1 MATIRP
7 FRGVRYD
14 PGTVGDLSSVVSQ
27 PHDRVRHGLQDEYYK
42 LSPYNVARLIKGK
55 AAKQDDEGSNPAV
68 RAAECYQAWLRDGIL
83 RRDGAPCLYVLRQTF
98 KTQEGLECTRQGV
111 MAALELTEFDKGI
124 VLPHER
130 TLQRSMA
137 DRMALLRATSVNFG
151 AVFMLYPGSD
161 LGSLLAPATSGRP
174 TVEVRELHE
183 RDVLQQLWVVDDPD
197 VVGAVVEEMAP
208 RRGLVIADG
217 HHRYE
222 TALQY
227 RDEIRSRYPEAP
239 ASAAFNYRLV
249 TLVGMED
256 PGLVILPTH
265 RLVRCG
271 DYSCGAGLL
280 ERAEEYFEVTSVEGP
295 EALGEALHAANGSS
309 SPVFGFHD
317 GRTALLILRDQK
329 VMGEIVPDHSPTWRT
344 LNVSVLH
351 ELFLER
357 VVGLT
362 KEEVAADGHIEFLRD
377 AQMGY
382 ESVARREADF
392 IVVMNPTRIEQVRDC
407 SAAGERMP
415 QKSTDFYPKI
425 ISGLVMFPVG
435 AGERV

>member
-14 PGTVGDLSSVVSQ
+14 PASVGDLSQVVSQ
-27 PHDRVRHGLQDEYYK
+27 PHDRVRHGLQDQYYK
-42 LSPYNVARLIKGK
+42 LSPYNVARLIKGRTDAGDDDLNN
-55 AAKQDDEGSNPAV
+55 AAS
-68 RAAECYQAWLRDGIL
+68 RALESYRAWLKQGVLKRDA
-83 RRDGAPCLYVLRQTF
+83 APSLYVVRQSF
-98 KTQEGLECTRQGV
+98 GMLDGSSRARLGV
-111 MAALELTEFDKGI
+111 IAALELTEFDKGV

-130 TLQRSMA
+130 TLHRSMTE
-137 DRMALLRATSVNFG
+137 RIALLRATSVNFG
-151 AVFMLYPGSD
+151 CVFVLYPGSD
-161 LGSLLAPATSGRP
+161 LNGILASAIAGPPAA
-174 TVEVRELHE
+174 EAHELHE
-183 RDVLQQLWVVDDPD
+183 SGVLQQLWAVDDPEI
-197 VVGAVVEEMAP
+197 VAAVVEEMAAK
-208 RRGLVIADG
+208 RGLVIADG

-227 RDEIRSRYPEAP
+227 RDEMRSRYPDAP
-239 ASAAFNYRLV
+239 ADAAFNYRLV
-249 TLVGMED
+249 ALVAMED

-280 ERAEEYFEVTSVEGP
+280 QRAEQYFEVTALGGP
-295 EALGEALHAANGSS
+295 AALQEALQEANGSS
-309 SPVFGFHD
+309 DPVFGFHD
-317 GRTALLILRDQK
+317 GRTVLLTLRDPK
-329 VMGEIVPDHSPTWRT
+329 VMGDIVPDHTPTWRN

-357 VVGLT
+357 VVGLS
-362 KEEVAADGHIEFLRD
+362 KEEVATDGHIEFLRD

-382 ESVARREADF
+382 DSVARGDADF
-392 IVVMNPTRIEQVRDC
+392 LAVMNPTRIEQVRDC